1 MLPPM
6 KSIGDASRIVDD
18 VVDGTM
24 AGRITWRRLAGHA
37 WEADGVAG
45 RRLLY
50 REGVLRLEWP
60 GGNAEIRKGGAAG
73 AAAGMD
79 VLAVGEAIAEM
90 EFIHRMEERRNARW
104 TRSGL

>member
-1 MLPPM
+1 MEATE
-6 KSIGDASRIVDD
+6 DASRIVDD
-18 VVDGTM
+18 IVDGTM
-24 AGRITWRRLAGHA
+24 AGRIMWRRNGDT

-73 AAAGMD
+73 AAADMD

-90 EFIHRMEERRNARW
+90 EFIRRMGERRNARW
-104 TRSGL
+104 TQSGL